1 MAISHGV
8 PRFSAPVWRCT
19 TGIAFGGLT
28 SDYGLDSHKKI
39 SGLSASDSIAI
50 RCEKSRQN
58 QAGGGA
64 KNSTLFAGSRASQ
77 LFKRQ
82 CKGN

>member
-19 TGIAFGGLT
+19 TRIAFGGLT
-28 SDYGLDSHKKI
+28 SDYGLDPHKKI

-50 RCEKSRQN
+50 
-58 QAGGGA
+58 
-64 KNSTLFAGSRASQ
+64 
-77 LFKRQ
+77 
-82 CKGN
+82 